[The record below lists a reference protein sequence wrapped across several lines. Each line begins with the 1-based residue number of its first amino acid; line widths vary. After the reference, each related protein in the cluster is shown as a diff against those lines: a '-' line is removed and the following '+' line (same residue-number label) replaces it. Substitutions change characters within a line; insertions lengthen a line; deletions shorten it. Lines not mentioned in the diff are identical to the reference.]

1 MAQRPTKQLNVS
13 ELDYDQIK
21 NNLKEFLQSQDTL
34 QDYNFEG
41 SAFSTLIDV
50 LSYVTHYNA
59 VNANIGINET
69 FLETAQSR
77 GSIVG
82 HARQLSYT
90 PKSATGA
97 TASVSVQ
104 VNNPNNNVLTINK
117 GHRFSSVID
126 NVTYTFVTTESYNT
140 EDAFF
145 VDVEITQ
152 GETKSTEY
160 IFDVNTSEK
169 FIIPEVNVDTS
180 TIEVNIYDSVG
191 STSYTT
197 FVLAK
202 DINQITATSPV
213 YYLNESFDGRYEIT
227 FGDGVL
233 GQALVN
239 GNLIEIKYLIT
250 EGPDA
255 NGAVA
260 FSSVDNIEGNSNL
273 TITTNAI
280 SVGGLPKESLKSI
293 KYNAPLSFAAQ
304 NRAVTPDDYKAV
316 ILENFDNANSIVV
329 WGGEDNDPPQYG
341 KAYISIIP
349 KTGETL
355 STVDKTTIIN
365 DIIRPKAV
373 VSITPEL
380 VDPEYTYIAL
390 EVFYKRNSSE
400 STSSLG
406 QINNSV
412 QQAISSYN
420 DNQLRKFDGVL
431 RYSTLLNAIDTSE
444 KSIINSTVRVYMK
457 KRFIPTLNETV
468 RYELDFSSSIY
479 ITNSNRSIIYR
490 STTFTFAGEQCT
502 LQDYLDTNNER
513 RIRVI
518 RGSGVNQITVA
529 SNVGFIDAA
538 AGKIVLTGLNV
549 SAFTGPYI
557 EITVIPDSN
566 DIAPKRNN
574 IVAID
579 TNDVVVSGDVDKV
592 SSGSAAGGTN
602 YNSVARHG

>member
-1 MAQRPTKQLNVS
+1 M
-13 ELDYDQIK
+13 
-21 NNLKEFLQSQDTL
+21 
-34 QDYNFEG
+34 
-41 SAFSTLIDV
+41 
-50 LSYVTHYNA
+50 
-59 VNANIGINET
+59 
-69 FLETAQSR
+69 
-77 GSIVG
+77 
-82 HARQLSYT
+82 
-90 PKSATGA
+90 
-97 TASVSVQ
+97 
-104 VNNPNNNVLTINK
+104 
-117 GHRFSSVID
+117 
-126 NVTYTFVTTESYNT
+126 
-140 EDAFF
+140 
-145 VDVEITQ
+145 
-152 GETKSTEY
+152 
-160 IFDVNTSEK
+160 
-169 FIIPEVNVDTS
+169 
-180 TIEVNIYDSVG
+180 
-191 STSYTT
+191 
-197 FVLAK
+197 
-202 DINQITATSPV
+202 
-213 YYLNESFDGRYEIT
+213 
-227 FGDGVL
+227 
-233 GQALVN
+233 
-239 GNLIEIKYLIT
+239 
-250 EGPDA
+250 
-255 NGAVA
+255 
-260 FSSVDNIEGNSNL
+260 
-273 TITTNAI
+273 
-280 SVGGLPKESLKSI
+280 
-293 KYNAPLSFAAQ
+293 
-304 NRAVTPDDYKAV
+304 
-316 ILENFDNANSIVV
+316 
-329 WGGEDNDPPQYG
+329 
-341 KAYISIIP
+341 
-349 KTGETL
+349 
-355 STVDKTTIIN
+355 
-365 DIIRPKAV
+365 
-373 VSITPEL
+373 SITPEL

-400 STSSLG
+400 STLSLG

-538 AGKIVLTGLNV
+538 AGKIVLTGFNV
-549 SAFTGPYI
+549 SAFIGPYV

-602 YNSVARHG
+602 YDSVARHG

>member
-21 NNLKEFLQSQDTL
+21 NNLKEFLQSQNNF

-41 SAFSTLIDV
+41 SALSTLIDV

-90 PKSATGA
+90 PKSAIGA
-97 TASVSVQ
+97 VASVSVQ

-145 VDVEITQ
+145 VDVELTQ
-152 GETKSTEY
+152 GESKSTEY

-169 FIIPEVNVDTS
+169 FIIPNVNVNTS
-180 TIEVNIYDSVG
+180 TIEVNVYDSV
-191 STSYTT
+191 SSSSYTT
-197 FVLAK
+197 FTLAK
-202 DINQITATSPV
+202 NVNQITATSPV

-260 FSSVDNIEGNSNL
+260 FSSVDLIEGNSNL

-304 NRAVTPDDYKAV
+304 NRAVTPDDYKAI
-316 ILENFDNANSIVV
+316 ILENFNNAKSITV

-349 KTGETL
+349 QFGETI
-355 STVDKTTIIN
+355 STLDKEFIIDN
-365 DIIRPKAV
+365 IIRPKTV
-373 VSITPEL
+373 VSITPEF
-380 VDPEYTYIAL
+380 VDPQYTYVAL

-400 STSSLG
+400 TNLSFG
-406 QINNSV
+406 EINGLVRNSIT
-412 QQAISSYN
+412 QYN
-420 DNQLRKFDGVL
+420 NLQLEKFDGVL
-431 RYSTLLNAIDTSE
+431 RYSSILNTIDTSE
-444 KSIINSTVRVYMK
+444 NSIINSTVRVYLK
-457 KRFIPTLNETV
+457 KRFIPTLNQNR
-468 RYELDFSSSIY
+468 RYDLEFSSQIY
-479 ITNSNRSIIYR
+479 NTDSSEPVIYR
-490 STTFTFAGEQCT
+490 STVFTYNNEQCT
-502 LQDYLDTNNER
+502 LQDYIDSNGER
-513 RIRVI
+513 KVRVI

-529 SNVGFIDAA
+529 NDVGYVDAA
-538 AGKIVLTGLNV
+538 AGKIILTTFNP
-549 SAFTGPYI
+549 SAFIGPYI
-557 EITVIPDSN
+557 EITVIPNSN
-566 DIAPKRNN
+566 DVAPKRNN
-574 IVAID
+574 IVSID
-579 TNDVVVSGDVDKV
+579 MNDVVITGSGDPTING
-592 SSGSAAGGTN
+592 SSAGGLN
-602 YNSVARHG
+602 YDLVPRHG